1 MDELDFEFLLDEEEG
16 VVIEGDLPKT
26 ISIGRDCLI
35 TVYRK
40 FVVFKKND
48 MTITKT
54 SEEFYD
60 FLTEIE
66 WGLI

>member
-1 MDELDFEFLLDEEEG
+1 MDNLDFQFLLDEDEG
-16 VVIEGDLPKT
+16 VIIEGDLPKT
-26 ISIGRDCLI
+26 ILISQDCLI

-40 FVVFKKND
+40 HVVFKKNKI
-48 MTITKT
+48 TITKT
-54 SEEFYD
+54 AEEFYD